1 MATAFFFN
9 QSSTGHVNPTLGLV
23 AELVRRGETI
33 VYYAHEAERA
43 RIQATGAHFRAFEDS
58 VPAPRI
64 EGNAHLALFKLQEAL
79 ALLPRLLEIVRRERP
94 DYLLFDAMCPL
105 GWLIARIEQL
115 PSISSSSTL
124 AFTPAVLRAL
134 LEPEQLEHLL
144 SGEGSDYVRGY
155 EDLAAHLQSEYN
167 VDMPD
172 WLRSLNLFGDMT
184 LLYTSTAM
192 HPAAETLDASFRLI
206 GPCLRPADP
215 APDFPYAALE
225 RENLVYISLG
235 TVFND
240 NLRFYRDC
248 IAAFAG
254 SPYHVILSIGERVE
268 LDALGEVPENI
279 VVFRS
284 VPQLDVLQRARLFVS
299 HGGANSVHEALY
311 YGVPLVL
318 VPQMF
323 EQEMNARQVV
333 VNGAG
338 IRLDRTT
345 VTPDR
350 LRQAVDS
357 MMLQPAFRQNA
368 ERVGAT
374 LRAAGG
380 AARAA
385 DEILAWLNC
394 NVESTIS

>member
-9 QSSTGHVNPTLGLV
+9 QSGTGHINPTLCLV

-33 VYYAHEAERA
+33 VYYAHDAERA
-43 RIQATGAHFRAFEDS
+43 RIQATGAQFRPF
-58 VPAPRI
+58 APSGLAPQRI
-64 EGNAHLALFKLQEAL
+64 EGNQHLALLKLQEAL
-79 ALLPRLLEIVRRERP
+79 ALLPGLLEVVRRERP

-105 GWLIARIEQL
+105 GWMIAHIEQL

-124 AFTPAVLRAL
+124 AFTPPVLRAL
-134 LEPEQLEHLL
+134 LGPEQLQHLR
-144 SGEGSDYVRGY
+144 SGEGSDYVRAY
-155 EDLAAHLQSEYN
+155 EDLAAQVRSEYN
-167 VDMPD
+167 IDMPE

-184 LLYTSTAM
+184 LLYTSAAM

-215 APDFPYAALE
+215 APDFPYAALDM
-225 RENLVYISLG
+225 ENLIYISLG

-240 NLRFYRDC
+240 NVSFYRDC
-248 IAAFAG
+248 MAAFAG

-268 LDALGEVPENI
+268 LDALGQVPENI
-279 VVFRS
+279 EVCRS
-284 VPQLDVLQRARLFVS
+284 VPQLDVLQRARLFVT
-299 HGGANSVHEALY
+299 HAGANSVHEALY

-318 VPQMF
+318 IPQMF

-338 IRLDRTT
+338 ICLDRAT

-357 MMLQPAFRQNA
+357 VILQPAFRQNA

-374 LRAAGG
+374 LREAGG

-385 DEILAWLNC
+385 DEILAW
-394 NVESTIS
+394 SRA